1 MRSEVVATSPSSVK
15 SRVLVYCSFERMVV
29 AGSRISRL
37 PSRYERDVLILHSP
51 AVLQKV
57 ERNQGFTPRPSTWSV
72 NMLVLNTSFALTKIV
87 MKLALFNSQSHSF
100 TSPNDSE
107 QLYLPSTFITIH
119 YHFIP
124 STKTLWDGWLD
135 LNHRH
140 VCYIPF
146 LRYLL
151 PS

>member
-1 MRSEVVATSPSSVK
+1 VVRSEVVATSPSSVK
-15 SRVLVYCSFERMVV
+15 SRVLVYCSFERMLV

-51 AVLQKV
+51 AVIQKV

-100 TSPNDSE
+100 TSPNVSE
-107 QLYLPSTFITIH
+107 QCRLSL
-119 YHFIP
+119 
-124 STKTLWDGWLD
+124 
-135 LNHRH
+135 
-140 VCYIPF
+140 
-146 LRYLL
+146 LR
-151 PS
+151 